1 MRWDGLIARALLK
14 YGYSNFKLEILEY
27 CLPEDVIKREQYYM
41 DILQPEYNILRVAGS
56 SFGYKHSDEA
66 RSKMSTTKQGLKRSD
81 ETRTKISTARQGLK
95 HSDEI
100 RAKMSARARGRKF
113 SDETLAKMKA
123 AKLGRKH
130 SDETRA
136 KMSATKSKTI
146 VETDL
151 HTNEIKE

>member
-1 MRWDGLIARALLK
+1 
-14 YGYSNFKLEILEY
+14 
-27 CLPEDVIKREQYYM
+27 M

-100 RAKMSARARGRKF
+100 RAKMSF
-113 SDETLAKMKA
+113 IYIYI
-123 AKLGRKH
+123 H
-130 SDETRA
+130 IYIY
-136 KMSATKSKTI
+136 KTCKYI
-146 VETDL
+146 YSC
-151 HTNEIKE
+151 